1 MGAAELHAKVQA
13 AFNAGDVDA
22 LVALYEPDA
31 RMFHDNGTVA
41 EGVDAIREVW
51 AGFTA
56 LGGQIAMTTR
66 YAVEADEVALLSNS
80 WTFTMDGAEVAG
92 SITSEVAR
100 RQADGTWRYVIDTP
114 YSGPTSQRNRSRRG
128 PDANEPPAD
137 AG

>member
-1 MGAAELHAKVQA
+1 MGAAELHAKVQT

-31 RMFHDNGTVA
+31 RMFHDDGTVA

-51 AGFTA
+51 AGFIA

-80 WTFTMDGAEVAG
+80 WTFTMDGAEAAG

-100 RQADGTWRYVIDTP
+100 RQPDGTWRYVIDNP
-114 YSGPTSQRNRSRRG
+114 YG
-128 PDANEPPAD
+128 A
-137 AG
+137 